1 MTMNIAGP
9 GALIVAKA
17 HKIWERT
24 SNDDRVRDKDAL
36 DVYRLLQAIPTDDL
50 AARSSPPP
58 TEPYAHHLDQRPPGS
73 ALTGRGRVTCVSSS
87 IRLHHDHQ
95 G

>member
-1 MTMNIAGP
+1 MIEAPRGTREQSPIPGRFTLDTRDDRRVTMNIAGP

-50 AARSSPPP
+50 AARKL
-58 TEPYAHHLDQRPPGS
+58 AS
-73 ALTGRGRVTCVSSS
+73 AN
-87 IRLHHDHQ
+87 
-95 G
+95 

>member
-50 AARSSPPP
+50 AARKL
-58 TEPYAHHLDQRPPGS
+58 AS
-73 ALTGRGRVTCVSSS
+73 AN
-87 IRLHHDHQ
+87 
-95 G
+95 